1 MRTALRLLLSI
12 AIAAGLLALLFAW
25 GDLSLEELWET
36 WRRLPLEVYLGALA
50 IHLLIY
56 VLRSLRFAVLLPGDV
71 RPDQP
76 RLLAISAAHNM
87 AALLLPAKTGEAVLP
102 VYLKR
107 LCGVPASD
115 GLATL
120 VVSRLLDLAVLC
132 TILATACQWMSL
144 SVEDAPAWMMPL
156 ALGLAAAAA
165 FGFAVSARG
174 DLVVRFFAWM
184 LRATHLG
191 GTRLGRK
198 LDGLSHSIAGSL
210 RAAGGTGPLLR
221 GLLLSLPLWALVFT
235 FLVVLGRGFGLE
247 QAHGVMGDLFGA
259 ACSLLAHM
267 LPISVFAGVGTQ
279 EAGWMVGFQLLEVP
293 DDLALSTGLGVYTVF
308 RLNVV
313 LLGLVGHLVMS
324 LLGASTQAE

>member
-12 AIAAGLLALLFAW
+12 AIAAALLAALFAW
-25 GDLSLEELWET
+25 GNLSLEELWET
-36 WRRLPLEVYLGALA
+36 WRRLPLEVYLLALG
-50 IHLLIY
+50 IHLVIY
-56 VLRSLRFAVLLPGDV
+56 ALRSARFAVLLPGER

-107 LCGVPASD
+107 LCGVAASD

-132 TILATACQWMSL
+132 TILACACLWMSL
-144 SVEDAPAWMMPL
+144 SIAEAPAWMLPL
-156 ALGLAAAAA
+156 ALGLAVAAA
-165 FGFAVSARG
+165 FGVVVSARG
-174 DLVVRFFAWM
+174 DLVVRLLAWM

-198 LDGLSHSIAGSL
+198 LDGLSHRVAESL
-210 RAAGGTGPLLR
+210 RAAGGARPLVR
-221 GLLLSLPLWALVFT
+221 GVALSLPLWALVFV
-235 FLVVLGRGFGLE
+235 FLVLLGHGFGL
-247 QAHGVMGDLFGA
+247 QQPHGPMGDVFGA

-279 EAGWMVGFQLLEVP
+279 EAGWMVGFQLLGVP
-293 DDLALSTGLGVYTVF
+293 EDQALSTGLGVYTVF

-313 LLGLVGHLVMS
+313 LLGLLGHLAMS
-324 LLGASTQAE
+324 LLGAAPQAE